1 MSREKENISKLFLDQ
16 YQNKDKDKDF
26 NETSRKKKIMK
37 EIELKTENIIINAFS
52 TGQIKNPLLEKDDK
66 SHKHNNN
73 NQDILQSILS
83 DSAKEFKE
91 KMGRN
96 MTYSEMREMYG

>member
-1 MSREKENISKLFLDQ
+1 MKRENISKTFLNE
-16 YQNKDKDKDF
+16 NKKL
-26 NETSRKKKIMK
+26 NEECNRKTVMK
-37 EIELKTENIIINAFS
+37 EIELKTEKKIVIGLVNGEIS
-52 TGQIKNPLLEKDDK
+52 NPLIEKDK
-66 SHKHNNN
+66 GKQVE

-83 DSAKEFKE
+83 NGAKEFKE